1 MNLTANL
8 TLLICEKDKKM
19 KCPNCNE
26 KLKYEAEVAA
36 PGHGQ
41 SWSCSRCGNIYYK
54 KGKKLTNW
62 RDVDPQIF
70 EGY

>member
-1 MNLTANL
+1 
-8 TLLICEKDKKM
+8 M